1 MAKHFK
7 KIELCFKILDRTNF
21 WEGQFLF
28 IYLFLLTKFVENVTK
43 IKKSSDS
50 GQNETSLGENYV

>member
-1 MAKHFK
+1 MAKHFR

-28 IYLFLLTKFVENVTK
+28 IYLILLTKFVENVTK

>member
-28 IYLFLLTKFVENVTK
+28 IYLILLTKFVENVTK

>member
-1 MAKHFK
+1 MAKHFR

-28 IYLFLLTKFVENVTK
+28 IYLFLLTKFVENVNK